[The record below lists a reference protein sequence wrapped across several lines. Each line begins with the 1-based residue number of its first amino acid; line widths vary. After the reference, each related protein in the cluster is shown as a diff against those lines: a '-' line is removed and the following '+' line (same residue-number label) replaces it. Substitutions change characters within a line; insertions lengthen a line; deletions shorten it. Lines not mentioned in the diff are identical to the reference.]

1 MQKMDDETRKLLT
14 DSLHTHQSAAVLAN
28 AMRPDSRY
36 PLTDAGHETNRK
48 LIEER
53 ADAMIARLLDALA

>member
-1 MQKMDDETRKLLT
+1 MDDETRKLLT

-28 AMRPDSRY
+28 AMEPNFTRY
-36 PLTDAGHETNRK
+36 PLDDAGRETNRK

-53 ADAMIARLLDALA
+53 ADAMITRLLEALS